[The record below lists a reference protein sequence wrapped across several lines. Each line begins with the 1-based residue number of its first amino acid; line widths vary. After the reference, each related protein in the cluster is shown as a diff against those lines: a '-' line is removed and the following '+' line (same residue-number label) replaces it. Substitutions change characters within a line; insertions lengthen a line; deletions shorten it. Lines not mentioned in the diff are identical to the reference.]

1 MKYEKMIREILDK
14 IGGEENIENVYHC
27 ATRLRFQ
34 LKDEEITD
42 ETAIKEI
49 DGVLSVV
56 RGGGQFQI
64 VIGRHVGDV
73 HKELLEIWGGGQEKE
88 VKDAKEFK
96 EEMKKKKISSSFIDV
111 VSGVFTPI
119 LNLLMA
125 TGVLKGILALLT
137 ATGVLS
143 SASGTYQML
152 SVVGDCFFYYIPV
165 FLGYTSMKK
174 FGGTPFYGIAIGAAL
189 VCPTVMNIMGGD
201 PLFILFEGTVF
212 ESPIYTTFL
221 GLPVILMNYA
231 SSVIPVIL
239 ICFFAA
245 KVEGFFDKRMPNL
258 IKAFAVP
265 LLTLLVSII
274 LGFFIIGPVATFA
287 SNILGVTMN
296 ALFNVNATICG
307 FVYGALIQVCVMF
320 GVHWGFVALNINSM
334 ATMGFDAIT
343 IAGMAS
349 AFGQAGVVLMI
360 MLKARNKKLKEVCGP
375 AIISAMFGITEPAIY
390 GMTLQ
395 FKKPF
400 IVACLS
406 SGIGGAII
414 GFAGVKQYTA
424 GTNGVF
430 GWLQVINPQ
439 TGFDST
445 VAAAIIA
452 CAVSFAAS
460 IILMKVFDKKLD
472 IENI

>member
-1 MKYEKMIREILDK
+1 MKYEKMIREILNE
-14 IGGEENIENVYHC
+14 IGGEENIQNVYHC

-34 LKDEEITD
+34 LKDEEIAK
-42 ETAIKEI
+42 EASIKEI
-49 DGVLSVV
+49 EGVLSVV
-56 RGGGQFQI
+56 RAGGQFQI

-73 HKELLEIWGGGQEKE
+73 YKELTELLGVTEEKE
-88 VKDAKEFK
+88 LKDAKAFK
-96 EEMKKKKISSSFIDV
+96 EEMKEKKVSSSFIDV

-137 ATGVLS
+137 ATGILS
-143 SASGTYQML
+143 SGSGTYQLL

-189 VCPTVMNIMGGD
+189 VCPTVMNIMGGE
-201 PLFILFEGTVF
+201 PLFTLFAGTIF
-212 ESPIYTTFL
+212 ESPIYITFL
-221 GLPVILMNYA
+221 GIPVILMNYA

-245 KVEGFFDKRMPNL
+245 KIEKFFDKRMPNL
-258 IKAFAVP
+258 IKAFAAP

-274 LGFFIIGPVATFA
+274 LGFFVIGPVATFA
-287 SNILGVTMN
+287 SNILGMVMN
-296 ALFNVNATICG
+296 ALFNINATICG

-320 GVHWGFVALNINSM
+320 GVHWGFVALNVNSM
-334 ATMGFDAIT
+334 ATMGYDAIT

-349 AFGQAGVVLMI
+349 AFGQAGVVLML
-360 MLKARNKKLKEVCGP
+360 MLKTRNKKLKEVCGP

-390 GMTLQ
+390 GVTLQ

-400 IVACLS
+400 IIACLA

-414 GFAGVKQYTA
+414 GLAGVKQYTA
-424 GTNGVF
+424 GTNGIF

-445 VAAAIIA
+445 VIAAVIA
-452 CAVSFAAS
+452 CAVSFISAV
-460 IILMKVFDKKLD
+460 ILMKVFEKKLD